1 MGNYLTFIDIYNK
14 VGVAAE
20 AGDFQT
26 VVYQIARMMRRI
38 IIFESMENGALV
50 SATYKLGAYLNYFS
64 SLGNDKDQNENSPF
78 SELDRELSRLNLKQN
93 SFNFS

>member
-50 SATYKLGAYLNYFS
+50 
-64 SLGNDKDQNENSPF
+64 
-78 SELDRELSRLNLKQN
+78 
-93 SFNFS
+93 